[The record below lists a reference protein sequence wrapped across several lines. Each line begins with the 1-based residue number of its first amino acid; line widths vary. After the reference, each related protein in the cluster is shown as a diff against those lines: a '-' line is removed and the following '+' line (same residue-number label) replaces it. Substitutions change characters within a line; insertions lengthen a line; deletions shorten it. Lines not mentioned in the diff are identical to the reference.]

1 MTLQTILF
9 DLDGTLLD
17 SAPGLMTSTNTAL
30 ARCGCPPRS
39 LAQITAAMGNGMA
52 DLIARSLP
60 GGAED
65 PRFAACFNAFQ
76 EAYQSDMFTGS
87 APYPGI
93 LELLEALGNSG
104 CRLAVVSNK
113 RDGAVKALCR
123 QFFGE
128 RIAVAIGER
137 PGVSRKPAPDSA
149 LTALQELGMP
159 AQTAAYVGD
168 SEVDIATARNAH
180 LPCFSVDWGTRT
192 REVLEA
198 HGAVSISH
206 TPEELLRALNG
217 V

>member
-65 PRFAACFNAFQ
+65 PRFAACFDAFQ

-93 LELLEALGNSG
+93 LDLLDTLRGRG

-123 QFFGE
+123 QFFG
-128 RIAVAIGER
+128 
-137 PGVSRKPAPDSA
+137 
-149 LTALQELGMP
+149 
-159 AQTAAYVGD
+159 
-168 SEVDIATARNAH
+168 
-180 LPCFSVDWGTRT
+180 
-192 REVLEA
+192 
-198 HGAVSISH
+198 
-206 TPEELLRALNG
+206 
-217 V
+217 

>member
-65 PRFAACFNAFQ
+65 PRFAACFDAFQ

-87 APYPGI
+87 VPLSRHSGSCRRHWAT
-93 LELLEALGNSG
+93 EAAAWRW
-104 CRLAVVSNK
+104 CP
-113 RDGAVKALCR
+113 
-123 QFFGE
+123 
-128 RIAVAIGER
+128 I
-137 PGVSRKPAPDSA
+137 SA
-149 LTALQELGMP
+149 TG
-159 AQTAAYVGD
+159 
-168 SEVDIATARNAH
+168 R
-180 LPCFSVDWGTRT
+180 
-192 REVLEA
+192 
-198 HGAVSISH
+198 
-206 TPEELLRALNG
+206 
-217 V
+217 

>member
-65 PRFAACFNAFQ
+65 PRFAACFDAFQ

-87 APYPGI
+87 APLFNYQGGKRI
-93 LELLEALGNSG
+93 
-104 CRLAVVSNK
+104 RL
-113 RDGAVKALCR
+113 
-123 QFFGE
+123 
-128 RIAVAIGER
+128 
-137 PGVSRKPAPDSA
+137 
-149 LTALQELGMP
+149 
-159 AQTAAYVGD
+159 Y
-168 SEVDIATARNAH
+168 
-180 LPCFSVDWGTRT
+180 
-192 REVLEA
+192 
-198 HGAVSISH
+198 
-206 TPEELLRALNG
+206 
-217 V
+217 